1 MTDNKDIRLNIGR
14 SVFENPVFLASGP
27 AGYGL
32 EYINYIDMR
41 KLGGVV
47 TKTISFEP
55 RAGNPGVR
63 LQETPSG
70 LLNSIGLEN
79 VGAEL
84 FFREK
89 MALLASAGIKL
100 VISLA
105 AEDWDDY
112 RRLIGYVAERDNI
125 EIVELNLSCPNVER
139 GGMAVG
145 TDPDLLGKYVR
156 LAKELLPETDILA
169 KLTPN
174 VRDIGG
180 LALAAEE
187 AGADGIT
194 AINTIVGM
202 DIDLSSSKPVFK
214 RVRAGLSGPAIR
226 PVALDA
232 VWKISRTVKI
242 PVIGVGGISS
252 VDDALKFFMAGA
264 AGIQIGT
271 AIFYDPGLPER
282 IIERLETGGIPSRI
296 EYLTGKTERIE
307 DGGKAGD
314 NSGAGCR
321 EQG

>member
-1 MTDNKDIRLNIGR
+1 MTGIKDIRINIGR
-14 SVFENPVFLASGP
+14 SVFKNPVFLASGP

-32 EYINYIDMR
+32 EMINYIDMR
-41 KLGGVV
+41 RIGGVV

-55 RAGNPGVR
+55 RQGNPGVR

-84 FFREK
+84 FFKEK
-89 MALLASAGIKL
+89 MALLAAAGIKP
-100 VISLA
+100 VISIA

-112 RRLIGYVAERDNI
+112 RKLIDYIAERDNV
-125 EIVELNLSCPNVER
+125 EIIELNLSCPNVER
-139 GGMAVG
+139 GGMTIG
-145 TDPDLLGKYVR
+145 TDPALLSRYVR
-156 LAKELLPETDILA
+156 RAKELLPDTDILA

-174 VRDIGG
+174 VEDIGR

-202 DIDLSSSKPVFK
+202 DIDLSTSRPVFK

-232 VWKISRTVKI
+232 VWKISRTVDI
-242 PVIGVGGISS
+242 PVIGAGGISS

-264 AGIQIGT
+264 SGVQIGT
-271 AIFYDPGLPER
+271 AIFYDPDLPER
-282 IIERLETGGIPSRI
+282 IIERLETGGIPSPI
-296 EYLTGKTERIE
+296 EELIDKTERNMDE
-307 DGGKAGD
+307 GKAGD
-314 NSGAGCR
+314 NSGTGC
-321 EQG
+321 